1 MITIRD
7 SKYGRMRKQP
17 GARGESSGDP
27 KRLGRM
33 KLEADPSGDGR
44 TTKAEKRPSSP
55 AANPRTKVSPSKDAM
70 VSTSSGIETSMQGTK
85 IGSMP
90 VTIDTDPMLVGLM
103 PNNYKILYALYRD
116 IYYNDPV
123 GGSAVDLFA
132 SLPFGDFNI
141 GGIEDPKILQVFNEN
156 VERIG
161 AKTLIPEMAVDQL
174 VLGMHCSSLLY
185 NKERKMFVDVMPYSP
200 ENLNVKTLPFYSQ
213 EPIITATF
221 PDHYKNALA
230 TQSPRIERLK
240 KLIGQD
246 VFNKIQQGVLELDPM
261 TTVYIPRKTFSDTDM
276 GVSYYRRLLPLYL
289 IEKNLFRGTLV
300 ESARRQRGMLHVTMG
315 DGNEWIPSPGEM
327 DYMTNLFSDADM
339 DPLGAI
345 ITTRMGISAEEIRP
359 GGDFW
364 KVTDFSDSVLP
375 QKLRALSIS
384 EAFLSGDANYN
395 VSDNSMTVFVE
406 SLRAFREMMTRKMF
420 YEKFFP
426 LISMVNGYKINSKGK
441 VIIQEGLMDNL
452 DPEDALFMMNDGSR
466 LLIPNVEWSKQLK
479 PEGDQAYMDMLQALS
494 DKGVPVPIR
503 VLAAAGGFNLEELLR
518 QQDDDLKVRERLK
531 SYQDAIK
538 QLAGGD
544 DEDGDMEAEA
554 SAGDM
559 EKLLRYIGPEA
570 MGGVRRGATRRH
582 GGTRSLLSR
591 DYDDTGELYSVTASG
606 KRKLLVDQRS
616 ANERINRRIVKAMA
630 GARVGKKIGTRHL
643 ITNPKKT
650 KG

>member
-17 GARGESSGDP
+17 GARGESSSDP

-55 AANPRTKVSPSKDAM
+55 AANPRTKVSPSAGAM

-230 TQSPRIERLK
+230 TKSPRIERLK

-246 VFNKIQQGVLELDPM
+246 VFNKIQQGMLELDPM

-426 LISMVNGYKINSKGK
+426 LISMVNGYKINAKGK

-466 LLIPNVEWSKQLK
+466 LLIPTVEWSKQLK

-531 SYQDAIK
+531 AYQDAIK

-554 SAGDM
+554 SAGDI

>member
-1 MITIRD
+1 MITIKR
-7 SKYGRMRKQP
+7 SKYAQA
-17 GARGESSGDP
+17 ARRAKAEASTDP
-27 KRLGRM
+27 KRLGRNR
-33 KLEADPSGDGR
+33 LETEPTADGR
-44 TTKAEKRPSSP
+44 TPKSERRAAKDP
-55 AANPRTKVSPSKDAM
+55 AQPRTKVSPSSDM

-132 SLPFGDFNI
+132 SLPFGDFSI
-141 GGIEDPKILQVFNEN
+141 GGIDDPKIMQTFNEN

-200 ENLNVKTLPFYSQ
+200 ENLNVRTLPFYSQ

-221 PDHYKNALA
+221 PDHYKQALSVE
-230 TQSPRIERLK
+230 SPRIQRLK
-240 KLIGQD
+240 KLIGPD
-246 VFNKIQQGVLELDPM
+246 VFNKIQQGTLELDPM

-300 ESARRQRGMLHVTMG
+300 ESARRQRGMLHITMG

-327 DYMTNLFSDADM
+327 DYMTNIFSDADM

-406 SLRAFREMMTRKMF
+406 SLRAFREMMTRKLF

-466 LLIPNVEWSKQLK
+466 LLIPSISWSKQLK
-479 PEGDQAYMDMLQALS
+479 PEGDQAYMDMLQALT

-503 VLAAAGGFNLEELLR
+503 VLAAAGGFNLDDLLR

-531 SYQDAIK
+531 EYQDAIK
-538 QLAGGD
+538 ALSGGD
-544 DEDGDMEAEA
+544 EGEDGDMEAEA
-554 SAGDM
+554 SAANV
-559 EKLLRYIGPEA
+559 LRLIGPEA

-582 GGTRSLLSR
+582 GGTRSLTAR
-591 DYDDTGELYSVTASG
+591 DYGDTGELYSSTATG
-606 KRKLLVDQRS
+606 KKTLLIDQKS
-616 ANERINRRIVKAMA
+616 ANERINRRISRAMA
-630 GARVGKKIGTRHL
+630 GASVNAKIGRRHL